1 MGSHRRTIAAAV
13 ATTLASVSLYPIFIG
28 TQWFWAGLGATLMV
42 AIGGTVTRLRRLP
55 FAACLAIELAALLY
69 YLNLAFEGGRSRFGL
84 VPTPTSMRLLW
95 KLAGQGFRES
105 AKYAPPVPE
114 LPGMVLLAAAGI
126 GLTALLTDLI
136 AVRLENAALGGLPLL
151 LLFTEPFTLSVSR
164 GGVGTVIAFCVGTAG
179 YLAMLSSE
187 GRDRIRE
194 WERPNPGPDEIP
206 DTRALAT
213 TGRRVGFAAVALA
226 LFIPVFIPGLHTT
239 RLFGGQPGI
248 GGTPVPGGPGFPD
261 PNTQLS
267 NELHESKA
275 KTVLTYTSTDQ
286 APGYFQLYV
295 LDKLTDSGW
304 QLFGQQPAVVPAS
317 KGLPAPPGLTRTVGA
332 TSQTTFVM
340 ISDGVGQ
347 DQLAALPAPYPATFV
362 SARGTVKADRNS
374 LMIFDSGVQLS
385 GLQYNVTSI
394 DQSISESDLDSAPP
408 PPSSIT
414 SHYMD
419 VPHSYAP
426 LRALAEQV
434 VGDAK
439 AKTPFQEALALQDWL
454 NGSAF
459 RYTLTAPTIT
469 SAQGLESFLDSTKKG
484 YCQQFSFAMATLARL
499 LGIPSRVAYG
509 FTAGS
514 PAGGGSWQVT
524 THDAHSWPELY
535 FQGFGWLRFEP
546 TPGGQ
551 AGQGTATAPSYTQQA
566 ASVFAPHP
574 EKSSPASGPA
584 ASANPGLAGISAA
597 LRQKLELEFGNHSGE
612 IITAHQD
619 SLTAWDVFLLSLLS
633 LLGLLV
639 LVSAAPACA
648 RALIRRRRWRAGE
661 RGGDAGLAHVAWREL
676 RDDLV
681 DYRAGYQPSESPR
694 ALAARVSA
702 SLELTGPAVAALRR
716 ITMASER
723 ARYSDRPQPGAG
735 LRADSAVVRRAIAA
749 AAPRRTRWVA
759 RLVPSSVLTPAMTR
773 LAQAADFSGRLSF
786 DRLAGPRLGR
796 AGSRAGQAGASPAD
810 EDMAQPTK
818 PLAAAG
824 ARRG

>member
-55 FAACLAIELAALLY
+55 FAACLAIELAVLLY

-84 VPTPTSMRLLW
+84 VPTPTSLSLLW
-95 KLAGQGFRES
+95 KLAGQGFHES

-136 AVRLENAALGGLPLL
+136 TVRLENAALGGLPLL

-164 GGVGTVIAFCVGTAG
+164 SGVGTVIAFCLGTAG

-248 GGTPVPGGPGFPD
+248 GGIPVPGGAGFPD

-275 KTVLTYTSTDQ
+275 KTVLTYSSTDE

-304 QLFGQQPAVVPAS
+304 QLFGQQPAVVPAG
-317 KGLPAPPGLTRTVGA
+317 KGLPAPPGMTRTVGT
-332 TSQTTFVM
+332 TSQTTSVTV
-340 ISDGVGQ
+340 SDGVGQ

-362 SARGTVKADRNS
+362 GAPGTVKADRNS
-374 LMIFDSGVQLS
+374 LMIFDSGVRLS
-385 GLQYNVTSI
+385 GLQYTVTSL
-394 DQSISESDLDSAPP
+394 DQSISDSDLNSAPP
-408 PPSSIT
+408 APSSIT

-419 VPHSYAP
+419 VPQSYVP

-434 VGDAK
+434 VGNAK
-439 AKTPFQEALALQDWL
+439 AKTHFEEALALQNWL
-454 NGSAF
+454 NGPAF

-469 SAQGLESFLDSTKKG
+469 SAQGLATFLDSTKKG

-499 LGIPSRVAYG
+499 LGIPARIAYG
-509 FTAGS
+509 FTAGK

-546 TPGGQ
+546 TPAGQ

-566 ASVFAPHP
+566 ASPFAPQP
-574 EKSSPASGPA
+574 QTTSPASGPA
-584 ASANPGLAGISAA
+584 AANPGAGGIPAA
-597 LRQKLELEFGNHSGE
+597 LRQKLAFEFGAGGGE

-648 RALIRRRRWRAGE
+648 RGLIRRRRWRAGE
-661 RGGDAGLAHVAWREL
+661 RGGDAGLAHAAWREL

-681 DYRAGYQPSESPR
+681 DYRAGYQLSESPR

-702 SLELTGPAVAALRR
+702 SLELTGPAVDALRR

-735 LRADSAVVRRAIAA
+735 LREDSAVVRRAIAA
-749 AAPRRTRWVA
+749 AAPRRTRWLA
-759 RLVPSSVLTPAMTR
+759 RLVPSSVLTPAMIR
-773 LAQAADFSGRLSF
+773 LAQAVDFSGRLNF

-796 AGSRAGQAGASPAD
+796 AGSGRAGQGGAGPVD
-810 EDMAQPTK
+810 EDMAHRTE
-818 PLAAAG
+818 PLAGAG
-824 ARRG
+824 ARRD